1 MGIDNSLTWMIG
13 GPQGSGINSVAE
25 NFAKACIRGG
35 LHVFANIEYHSN
47 IKGEH
52 SYYRLRVDSRE
63 LRSHV
68 DWVDL
73 LVALD
78 KETIFGDLN
87 KAHPTHKG
95 HRHEVSPG
103 GGIIYD
109 AGMKLSPELFGRDD
123 ISLFPVPYMD
133 LLVDALKEFGKDRE
147 LSKYQVMVN
156 TIALGASLGLVRYD
170 FGLASEAIKEGFTGR
185 KAALGELNISA
196 AQHGYDYV
204 QKLFGHNAF
213 PFRLQKQALGEKRM
227 MIRGVQAVAI
237 GKVKAGCGF
246 QTYYPI
252 TPATDESEYLESH
265 QEDYNMIVVQAEDEI
280 SAINMATGAAH
291 AGLRSSTST
300 SGPGFSLM
308 AEGLGWSG
316 ITEAPGPVVVLWQR
330 AGPATGMPTRTE
342 QADLRFALHAAHGE
356 FPRMVIAPGDVVE
369 CFYDTFDAFNY
380 ADRYQVPVIL
390 LTDKFLASTYK
401 DIPFLNTEGM
411 KVDRGDLLQE
421 ADLAKNPD
429 YKRYRWTD
437 LGISPR
443 TRPGMKGGIFWTTG
457 DEHDEYGH
465 ITEAADLRVR
475 MMAKR
480 MRKIELASQVIPDSK
495 KATLHGPG
503 SAPITL
509 VGWGSTKGA
518 ILDGMEEL
526 KANGIEA
533 NFLQIRYVN
542 PFPTELVQRTLSD
555 SIRKIA
561 VENNYSAQ
569 MAGLIRETTGIAVD
583 NKVVK
588 FDGRPFSQNE
598 IYEGVRDIVRD
609 GMKEVV
615 LSHA

>member
-1 MGIDNSLTWMIG
+1 MSISNSLTWMIG

-52 SYYRLRVDSRE
+52 SYYRLRVDSGE
-63 LRSHV
+63 LRSHL

-78 KETIFGDLN
+78 RETLFGDLT
-87 KAHPTHKG
+87 KARPTHAG

-109 AGMKLSPELFGRDD
+109 AGLKLSPESFGRDD
-123 ISLFPVPYMD
+123 ITLFPVPYMD
-133 LLVDALKEFGKDRE
+133 LLVDSLKEFGKERE

-156 TIALGASLGLVRYD
+156 TIALGASLGLVNYD
-170 FGLASEAIKEGFTGR
+170 FGLASEAIREGFTGR
-185 KAALGELNISA
+185 KAALGELNIRA
-196 AQHGYDYV
+196 AQHGYDYAEKV
-204 QKLFGHNAF
+204 FGRNAF
-213 PFRLQKQALGEKRM
+213 PIRLRRQALGGKRI
-227 MIRGVQAVAI
+227 MIRGVQAVAM

-265 QEDYNMIVVQAEDEI
+265 QVSYNMIVVQAEDEI

-316 ITEAPGPVVVLWQR
+316 ITEAPGPVIILWQR
-330 AGPATGMPTRTE
+330 SGPATGMPTRTE
-342 QADLRFALHAAHGE
+342 QGDLRFALHAAHGE
-356 FPRMVIAPGDVVE
+356 FPRMIIAPGDVVE

-380 ADRYQVPVIL
+380 AERYQVPVIVL
-390 LTDKFLASTYK
+390 ADKFLASTYK
-401 DIPFLNTEGM
+401 DIPFLNTDGM
-411 KVDRGDLLQE
+411 KIDRGDFLEE
-421 ADLAKNPD
+421 ADIAKSPD
-429 YKRYRWTD
+429 YKRYQLTD

-443 TRPGMKGGIFWTTG
+443 ARPGQKGGIFWTTG

-475 MMAKR
+475 MMTKR
-480 MRKIELASQVIPDSK
+480 MKKIELAGQVIPDSK
-495 KATLHGPG
+495 KATLHGPKT
-503 SAPITL
+503 APITI

-526 KANGIEA
+526 GVNGIET
-533 NFLQIRYVN
+533 NFLQIRYVS
-542 PFPTELVQRTLSD
+542 PFPKTLVQKLLYGS
-555 SIRKIA
+555 SRKIA
-561 VENNYSAQ
+561 IENNYSAQ
-569 MAGLIRETTGIAVD
+569 MAGLIREMTGIAVD
-583 NKVVK
+583 NKIVK

-598 IYEGVRDIVRD
+598 IYEGVSDIVKN
-609 GMKEVV
+609 GMSEVM